1 MTKKENKDVSMRST
15 KKEILAAYNEILEE
29 LKKKEQQTLRPEKI
43 KEEKKQQEF
52 VFSADKTMKTDIDT
66 DITTLNRTIAEKLES
81 IREQLNE
88 QKKTYLNLTSAID
101 VKKKEINEL
110 YGIEKEAMS
119 LAALLETQKHE
130 KETFM
135 QEMAEQKEKLENEM
149 QTMRQQWKEEQ
160 VAHENELKEQQAEE
174 KKKRMREKEEY
185 EYAVAREKERAADA
199 FEDEKA
205 AREKALAE
213 KEAAVNEQLT
223 EKQQVLEARE
233 KSVAEKEDRL
243 SEMEEEVASFDDR
256 LEAET
261 AKAVSKRAIELDES
275 HTATV
280 NLMKQQHAGEINVLK
295 TRIETLENIV
305 SDQKQ
310 RMEEMGTQLD
320 GSYRKVEEIAM
331 KALDSTGST
340 RTAERY
346 EKLLRPQERDNERN

>member
-15 KKEILAAYNEILEE
+15 KKEILAAYNEVLEE

-213 KEAAVNEQLT
+213 KEAAVN
-223 EKQQVLEARE
+223 
-233 KSVAEKEDRL
+233 
-243 SEMEEEVASFDDR
+243 
-256 LEAET
+256 
-261 AKAVSKRAIELDES
+261 
-275 HTATV
+275 
-280 NLMKQQHAGEINVLK
+280 
-295 TRIETLENIV
+295 
-305 SDQKQ
+305 
-310 RMEEMGTQLD
+310 
-320 GSYRKVEEIAM
+320 
-331 KALDSTGST
+331 
-340 RTAERY
+340 
-346 EKLLRPQERDNERN
+346 